1 MKEQWRSSPQPSEQ
15 EPPAAQQAEA
25 VPGVDAAPEEIS
37 HEEKV
42 CRECGR
48 PYARAHEKEFGK
60 RALKMDVEEIPRVSK
75 RRFTTPE
82 EIAYDFSQRNPE
94 WAAKIRNRF
103 SPEWE
108 RGERERIGRNR
119 KLPRDNSLPEVPRFH
134 DPLQY

>member
-1 MKEQWRSSPQPSEQ
+1 MKDRWRSSPQSPEQ
-15 EPPAAQQAEA
+15 EHPAAQQAEA
-25 VPGVDAAPEEIS
+25 IPGADAVPEEIS
-37 HEEKV
+37 HEETV
-42 CRECGR
+42 CEGCGR
-48 PYARAHEKEFGK
+48 PYGRTRELGK

-75 RRFTTPE
+75 RRFATPE